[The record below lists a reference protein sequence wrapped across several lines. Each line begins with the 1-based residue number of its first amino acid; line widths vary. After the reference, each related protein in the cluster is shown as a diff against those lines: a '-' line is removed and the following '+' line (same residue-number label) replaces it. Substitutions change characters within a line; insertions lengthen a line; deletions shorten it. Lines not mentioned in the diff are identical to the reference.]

1 MKRNNYAS
9 VVNSIGLIS
18 LLLGVFL
25 SFTAIKGNFDNFKM
39 NKQSFEV
46 EYEQS
51 KAMIQQTIDYKNGI
65 GTEDLTAEDL
75 MYLQTLNDSTIASYS
90 ESLEGEYQV
99 GLDGLKAQMWDDI
112 ADSTGKQISLLLL
125 GIALIFVA
133 KGLKS
138 ASGLPNEDDT
148 V

>member
-25 SFTAIKGNFDNFKM
+25 TFTAVKANFDNFNTNKM
-39 NKQSFEV
+39 SFKS

-51 KAMIQQTIDYKNGI
+51 KVMIQQTIDYKNGI
-65 GTEDLTAEDL
+65 GTEDLAAEDL
-75 MYLQTLNDSTIASYS
+75 MYLETLTDSTIALYS
-90 ESLEGEYQV
+90 ESLEDEYQA
-99 GLDGLKAQMWDDI
+99 GLEGLKGQMWNDV
-112 ADSTGKQISLLLL
+112 ASSAGKQVSLILL

-133 KGLKS
+133 KGLS
-138 ASGLPNEDDT
+138 SSTVDNRED
-148 V
+148 